1 MNKYITTYVDTTS
14 SNCVDDVAF
23 SFAVNKK
30 EAKL

>member
-1 MNKYITTYVDTTS
+1 MNKYITTYVDT